1 MPTIH
6 FISHT
11 GQRQTVDVPENDVL
25 MQAAVRNGVA
35 GIDADCGGQCACATC
50 HVYIQSP
57 WFEKLPAMA
66 DNEDSMLE
74 LASERR
80 PNSRLSCQVKVTAEL
95 DGMEVHTPEGQ
106 H

>member
-6 FISHT
+6 FISHA
-11 GQRQTVDVPENDVL
+11 GQRQTVEVPENDVL

-50 HVYIQSP
+50 HVYIESP
-57 WFEKLPAMA
+57 WFEKLPVMA

-74 LASERR
+74 LASERS

>member
-6 FISHT
+6 FISHA
-11 GQRQTVDVPENDVL
+11 GQRQTVEVPENDVL

-74 LASERR
+74 LASERS
-80 PNSRLSCQVKVTAEL
+80 PNSRLSCQVKVKAEL

>member
-6 FISHT
+6 FISHA

-74 LASERR
+74 LASERNA
-80 PNSRLSCQVKVTAEL
+80 NSRLSCQVKVTAEL

>member
-6 FISHT
+6 FISHA
-11 GQRQTVDVPENDVL
+11 GQRQTVEVPENDVL

-57 WFEKLPAMA
+57 WFE
-66 DNEDSMLE
+66 
-74 LASERR
+74 
-80 PNSRLSCQVKVTAEL
+80 
-95 DGMEVHTPEGQ
+95 
-106 H
+106 

>member
-6 FISHT
+6 FISHA